1 MAMKV
6 KRAAIQAYWLMFIAT
21 VITVA
26 IVTSSQ
32 LITDRISL
40 LLDRQASELLAAD
53 LVLESSDEFDSIYR
67 WKARTDGLRV
77 SESVSLRSAIFVD
90 DDPRLVEVKAVN
102 AGYPLRGR
110 LETASDMAGQRQIM
124 AEIPLRGEVWVDSK
138 LAALVGTQIQLGE
151 KSFEVTRLLTYEPDR
166 GGAIFNLAPR
176 VLMNLADLAGTGLVV
191 PGSRVNYR
199 LMFAGAA
206 AVVADYKT
214 WLISN
219 VRPGEEIQDL
229 ENARPE
235 MRRALERTRKFFA
248 LAIVLTLVIAMAAI
262 AITARYTAS
271 QEAPKV
277 AMLRAFGV
285 SKYNLLKY
293 YLRQL
298 GTLWIAA
305 SLVGVIVGW
314 CSQFPLQWALD
325 GWFGRTLPA
334 VNSLQPYL
342 TAALVGLLALAGFSL
357 PYLVNA
363 TATPPM
369 QVLRTAAGQRSW
381 RRGLLISASAV
392 IAIFAVLM
400 ILMQSSLLAVATL
413 ALVLACALILPLI
426 LGWMVR
432 LLLLSSRRRF
442 WLRQYLLSRLRATS
456 RGAIYVMSGFSL
468 VLISILLI
476 AVVKDELIGEW
487 QTQLPDDIPN
497 YFLVNIRSEDV
508 SGIEAFLRQRGIE
521 ASPPYALVRA
531 RMAQINSVDV
541 DQIEFSD
548 PRAAHSLT
556 HTFNVTY
563 ADELPDQNEIIAGK
577 WLGENDSSAQVS
589 VEQGMAERLGLEP
602 GDRLRMT
609 VGSQQF
615 EATVTSIRSVVWEN
629 FRPNFYLIT
638 NPELLESFPQTWL
651 LSALIEDTNKTDLKQ
666 LLQSYPSV
674 TLLDISE
681 IMARVRAIVDRASVA
696 LQFFFLFALA
706 SAMIVLLAA
715 IQTGRHEREVESS
728 LLRALSASTGQ
739 LYRVHVFE
747 YTLMGVLIGF
757 FSAAFASAAGWA
769 ISEYFFDIEFQ
780 LSARVWIY
788 SLVSACLVLTLAGTM
803 VSRRV
808 YNVSPMRV
816 LRS

>member
-1 MAMKV
+1 MKV
-6 KRAAIQAYWLMFIAT
+6 KRATIQAYWLMFIAT

-32 LITDRISL
+32 LITDRIGL

-124 AEIPLRGEVWVDSK
+124 EEIPLRGEVWVDSK

-487 QTQLPDDIPN
+487 QAQLPDDIPN
-497 YFLVNIRSEDV
+497 YFLVNIRGEDV
-508 SGIEAFLRQRGIE
+508 RGIEDFLRQRGIE
-521 ASPPYALVRA
+521 SSPPYALVRA